1 MVKLANLHLTYI
13 DEAISINLLFLS
25 QKLSALQ
32 YVLNL
37 VSRIPRQEINII
49 SVLEEPF
56 ASSS

>member
-37 VSRIPRQEINII
+37 VSRIPRREINII